1 VRALAVEM
9 HENWIEAIRSL
20 NMELLREQN
29 KQSLRQI
36 GEAA

>member
-1 VRALAVEM
+1 M